1 MRIFTTILLLFALSV
16 SAFASQNKKQ
26 VKLRIQASTGNL
38 DETSVY
44 FDQGINNTYNYQE
57 DAQKVLSG
65 VAGVPVIYS
74 VTSDNV
80 HCSINGYSELV
91 NTEEV
96 TIGVSVDVSATYNI
110 TCPLLDNFN
119 PTSII
124 TLEDRQIG
132 RFIDLRTNFYQV
144 FLDSGATAEGRF
156 YLHVSYPSAIS
167 STVAGC
173 SNDDAQ
179 ISVVTDTSIT
189 WDAYELYDAANNLIT
204 SYNNVHSTVHFTGL
218 AQGTYHFVCKYGA
231 YNTTQEIQ
239 VNGNFLQ
246 AGINASAT
254 QVATYENISFSAVAN
269 NANHFEW
276 DFGDGTLING
286 VAHPDLAYYEPGVY
300 TVTLHCSN
308 DHGCS
313 DDATIQII
321 VSQSQATGITETENK
336 EISVT
341 AINRNLTVDMNSIE
355 NKGAILQ
362 VFNLLGQPVN
372 TTNIHSTVTNI
383 SLDTQP
389 SGYYLA
395 SVKNGNIITTKRIFI
410 GR

>member
-1 MRIFTTILLLFALSV
+1 MRIFTTILLLLAV
-16 SAFASQNKKQ
+16 SATAFASQNKKQ

-38 DETSVY
+38 DETSIY
-44 FDQGINNTYNYQE
+44 FDQGINNIYNYQE

-74 VTSDNV
+74 ITSDNV
-80 HCSINGYSELV
+80 HCSINGYSELA

-96 TIGVSVDVSATYNI
+96 SIGVMVDVSATYNI
-110 TCPLLDNFN
+110 TCPLLDNFS

-144 FLDSGATAEGRF
+144 FIDSGAAAEGRF
-156 YLHVSYPSAIS
+156 YLHVSYPSTIS

-179 ISVVTDTSIT
+179 ISVLTDTTVT
-189 WDAYELYDAANNLIT
+189 WDTYELYDAANNLIT
-204 SYNNVHSTVHFTGL
+204 SYNNVHSNVNFTGL
-218 AQGTYHFVCKYGA
+218 AQGTYYFVCKYGA
-231 YNTTQEIQ
+231 YNTTQAIQ
-239 VNGNFLQ
+239 INGNYLQ

-254 QVATYENISFSAVAN
+254 QVATYENISFSAIAN

-286 VAHPDLAYYEPGVY
+286 VAHPDLAYYEPGIY

-308 DHGCS
+308 DQGCS

-321 VSQSQATGITETENK
+321 VSQSQATGITETESK

-341 AINRNLTVDMNSIE
+341 ATNRSITVNLNTVE
-355 NKGAILQ
+355 NKGATLQ
-362 VFNLLGQPVN
+362 VYNLLGQPVSN
-372 TTNIHSTVTNI
+372 TAINSSITNI

-389 SGYYLA
+389 SGYYLV
-395 SVKNGNIITTKRIFI
+395 SVKNGNSMTTKRIFI